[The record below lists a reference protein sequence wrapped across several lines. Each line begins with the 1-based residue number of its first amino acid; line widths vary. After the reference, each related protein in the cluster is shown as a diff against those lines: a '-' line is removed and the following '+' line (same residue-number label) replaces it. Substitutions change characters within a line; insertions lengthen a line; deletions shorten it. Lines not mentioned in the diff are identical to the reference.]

1 MTRILPLILILLS
14 VSPERLAAQEPLQ
27 SIQATVESLLDVLYG
42 AKRPSSV
49 RAVEKQLRST
59 MEKRYSFEIVVQR
72 ALGRNRQ
79 KAKPAELKQIVS
91 LTTDLMIRTYSK
103 RFSGAKRPQVT
114 YGKVQDLGRNRV
126 EIKSNALLQ
135 GAQYQVIYR
144 MANTEKGWQI
154 YDLVIE
160 GVSLVA
166 NYRKQF
172 DSHFQGGGSTA
183 KLIAQLESQIAS
195 TK

>member
-14 VSPERLAAQEPLQ
+14 ISPLRLDAQEPLRG
-27 SIQATVESLLDVLYG
+27 IRATVDSLLDVLYG
-42 AKRPSSV
+42 PQRPSSL
-49 RAVEKQLRST
+49 RAVEKKLRTT
-59 MEKRYSFEIVVQR
+59 MEKRYSFNIVVQR

-79 KAKPAELKQIVS
+79 KATPAELKQIVS

-114 YGKVQDLGRNRV
+114 YGKAKSLGKSRV
-126 EIKSNALLQ
+126 EIKSHALLQ
-135 GAQYQVIYR
+135 GAKYQVIYR
-144 MANTEKGWQI
+144 MAKTEQGWQI

-172 DSHFQGGGSTA
+172 DSHFQGGGSSA
-183 KLIAQLESQIAS
+183 KLIAQLKSQIGS